1 MDKDNLKADDVIGTA
16 DLPVSLLLE
25 VYEHMLHIQLDH
37 WVALQPS
44 RAACSCQQ
52 NSRGEETEFKNIQI
66 PIPIYH
72 HRQRGV

>member
-37 WVALQPS
+37 
-44 RAACSCQQ
+44 
-52 NSRGEETEFKNIQI
+52 
-66 PIPIYH
+66 
-72 HRQRGV
+72 